1 MDMEKSQDLEKRKF
15 ARLKDNIF
23 ILVNLK
29 AEHANQFKVFT
40 RDIGGGGLM
49 FETDRDIPVDSELEF
64 EIYQPSGR
72 EKEVFF
78 SIHAVAKVAWIK
90 GIAKDSFEEG
100 ENRHQVG
107 VEFSDI
113 KEEDRQRII
122 DFVNQCLTN
131 QSLTLFCL

>member
-29 AEHANQFKVFT
+29 SEHTDQFKVFT

-49 FETDRDIPVDSELEF
+49 FETDRDIPMGSELEL

-100 ENRHQVG
+100 ENMHQVG
-107 VEFSDI
+107 VEFSYI